1 MQRIPIPKDAWMR
14 FRKSGRTLYAQK
26 RPVIIWSRM
35 PPPKGTEVYVI
46 GWFTGQGSLVA
57 SRIERQR

>member
-1 MQRIPIPKDAWMR
+1 MR